1 MVNFFLNVYMGGQ
14 ELRYK
19 IKSTMENMEGMEK
32 NFISSL
38 ARAKGFY
45 HGGTEGMEE
54 KLYAAWLGR
63 LLATKNTKGTKTT
76 EARIPKPERS
86 EGLVS
91 LGC

>member
-1 MVNFFLNVYMGGQ
+1 MKTQQLKKLNHRDHIDHRGKFMG
-14 ELRYK
+14 
-19 IKSTMENMEGMEK
+19 
-32 NFISSL
+32 SL
-38 ARAKGFY
+38 ARARVLH

-76 EARIPKPERS
+76 EARIHKPERS